1 MAYPAQCV
9 PSIETA
15 KENIRGDL
23 ASPDAFHYATPDHL
37 RDLTEAYFTHPSL
50 VDAVTQYDA
59 QLVLPTVSTLI
70 TKSEHVLFSYSRR
83 EVTMESPG
91 GMVGLSVVEG
101 AIYRRHRL
109 TPPLVAR
116 LGSLAFNQVPVAEG
130 SIMTV
135 TTPRDA
141 ARISLWRENPPTRH
155 FAQLMLQLPT
165 APTVFNCTVHELQP
179 AR

>member
-1 MAYPAQCV
+1 MTYSAQSTL
-9 PSIETA
+9 SIESA

-23 ASPDAFHYATPDHL
+23 ANPDVFRYVAPDRL
-37 RDLTEAYFTHPSL
+37 RDLTEAYFAHPNL
-50 VDAVTQYDA
+50 TDAVTQYDA
-59 QLVLPTVSTLI
+59 QLVLPTVPTLI
-70 TKSEHVLFSYSRR
+70 TKSEHVLFSYNRR
-83 EVTMESPG
+83 EVTMESSS

-109 TPPLVAR
+109 TPPIATR
-116 LGSLAFNQVPVAEG
+116 LGSLAFNQDPIAEG

-155 FAQLMLQLPT
+155 FAQLLLQLPT
-165 APTVFNCTVHELQP
+165 APVAFNCAVHELQP
-179 AR
+179 TR